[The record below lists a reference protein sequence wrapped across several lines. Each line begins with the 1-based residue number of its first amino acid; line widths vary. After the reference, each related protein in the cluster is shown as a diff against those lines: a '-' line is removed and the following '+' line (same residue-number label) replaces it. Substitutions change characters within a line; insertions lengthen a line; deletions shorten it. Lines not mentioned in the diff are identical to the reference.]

1 MMWCKAPWIYIRIPI
16 CSNGI
21 SLLHTFVF
29 LFDYLYLQLNSGK
42 LRPSSMKSGSQL
54 IPSTWVK
61 GQLMSFQAPPSRQ
74 GYQIHIRIISRLP
87 QFKAKIMPSM
97 LEYLLI
103 TDLVMWPTLESKIDV
118 EQGIKIS
125 SLKITLLKK
134 KSNLKISIAYGKNY
148 KSKAKRRLYTKLALD
163 FLSDICHLTSC
174 SLAAVKE
181 KLVDIFI
188 KGSALK
194 NLSPS
199 IKDFYRLLKEG
210 ST

>member
-1 MMWCKAPWIYIRIPI
+1 MTYSKVQNRRRA
-16 CSNGI
+16 
-21 SLLHTFVF
+21 
-29 LFDYLYLQLNSGK
+29 
-42 LRPSSMKSGSQL
+42 
-54 IPSTWVK
+54 
-61 GQLMSFQAPPSRQ
+61 
-74 GYQIHIRIISRLP
+74 
-87 QFKAKIMPSM
+87 
-97 LEYLLI
+97 EYKNKFFENYFI
-103 TDLVMWPTLESKIDV
+103 E
-118 EQGIKIS
+118 
-125 SLKITLLKK
+125 KK